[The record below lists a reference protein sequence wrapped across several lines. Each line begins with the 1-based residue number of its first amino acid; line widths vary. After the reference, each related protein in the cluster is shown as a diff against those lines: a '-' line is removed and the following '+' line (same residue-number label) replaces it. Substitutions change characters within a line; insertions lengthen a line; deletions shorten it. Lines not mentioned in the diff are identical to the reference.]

1 MDDRIQQEVTD
12 MASALA
18 RQIILDALRVRDQE
32 LVWVHTW
39 NHSIDLAHE
48 IVEQAQ
54 LHGAGVVLSM
64 ANESTIDHVLKNAPL
79 EAATTSPR
87 HWLSGVSKAD
97 ALILLDGPEDPAIF
111 KPIDKGKVLAVIGQQ
126 TQVLGTAFSN
136 RVRTLFVRTT
146 GLTEKAA
153 KTYDIDYSKW
163 LQESNRCLS
172 TNQADILDLGRRISV
187 LLNKD
192 REIHLSSS
200 EGTDLRFRTRG
211 SPLIDDG
218 VIDQE
223 DMRSKNVFA
232 QLPAGTVAIPVDE
245 SSAEGTIVLNWP
257 RAYLGDIIQNLRL
270 DFKKGE
276 ITNMRALKGE
286 KTFERA
292 LRAGIGAK
300 DRLTSLIFGINS
312 NATTSFGQSTDAL
325 IPGTLTIGLG
335 DNSFIGGRIHSN
347 FSYQHTLNDAI
358 VSIGPTAVI
367 MDGKLTL

>member
-1 MDDRIQQEVTD
+1 MT
-12 MASALA
+12 SPLA
-18 RQIILDALRVRDQE
+18 RQIIRDALRVRDRE

-54 LHGAGVVLSM
+54 LHGAAVVLSL
-64 ANESTIDHVLKNAPL
+64 ANESSINHVLKNAPL

-87 HWLSGVSKAD
+87 HWLTGISKAD
-97 ALILLDGPEDPAIF
+97 VLVFLDGPEDPAMF
-111 KPIDKGKVLAVIGQQ
+111 KPIDKGKVLAAIGQQ
-126 TQVLGTAFSN
+126 TQALGIAFSN

-153 KTYDIDYSKW
+153 KTYGIDYSKW

-172 TNQADILDLGRRISV
+172 ANQAEILDLGRRISI
-187 LLNKD
+187 LLNKN

-211 SPLIDDG
+211 SPLVDDG

-223 DMRSKNVFA
+223 DIRSRNVLA
-232 QLPAGTVAIPVDE
+232 QLPAGTVAVPVDE
-245 SSAEGTIVLNWP
+245 SSAEGSIIFNWP
-257 RAYLGDIIQNLRL
+257 KAYLGDIIQNLRL
-270 DFKKGE
+270 DFKKGQ
-276 ITNMRALKGE
+276 ITNIRALKGE
-286 KTFERA
+286 STIERA
-292 LRAGIGAK
+292 LRAGIGTK

-325 IPGTLTIGLG
+325 IPGTLTLGIG
-335 DNSFIGGRIHSN
+335 DNSFLGGRSQSN